1 MLNFL
6 TYLKHNISHV
16 FYIYLYEPINM
27 FKQKKTRYQTI
38 TITTMTWTGVTMTKE
53 IKESSSSFILSAP
66 KIANSN
72 VTKDFYLMKKREL
85 VRIARKRNAV
95 LLFTNQIYV

>member
-1 MLNFL
+1 
-6 TYLKHNISHV
+6 
-16 FYIYLYEPINM
+16 
-27 FKQKKTRYQTI
+27 
-38 TITTMTWTGVTMTKE
+38 MTKE
-53 IKESSSSFILSAP
+53 IKESSSSLILSAP

-85 VRIARKRNAV
+85 VYIARKRNAV